1 MKRRVVIRWTDTA
14 KAQLAKLPLKVRRGL
29 FEKADQ
35 LAEADDP
42 RKVYKPLAGPLEGYY
57 RIPYSRYRAVF
68 RIDEEKTAKG
78 RIVLVVTIT
87 FVAAGIRKAGD
98 KHDVYRLAEKLVD
111 WARRIDQEGK
121 VADD

>member
-1 MKRRVVIRWTDTA
+1 MKRRVVIRWTDTV

-35 LAEADDP
+35 LAKADDP
-42 RKVYKPLAGPLEGYY
+42 RKVYKPLVGPLEGYY
-57 RIPYSRYRAVF
+57 RIPFSRYRAVF

-78 RIVLVVTIT
+78 KIVLVVTIT
-87 FVAAGIRKAGD
+87 FVATGVPKSGD

-111 WARRIDQEGK
+111 WERRFDQK
-121 VADD
+121 SDDEKD

>member
-1 MKRRVVIRWTDTA
+1 MKSRVVIRWTETA
-14 KAQLAKLPLKVRRGL
+14 RAQLAKLPLKVRRGL
-29 FEKADQ
+29 LEKADQ

-42 RKVYKPLAGPLEGYY
+42 RKVYKQLVGPLEGYY

-111 WARRIDQEGK
+111 WAKRFDQK
-121 VADD
+121 SDDET